1 MKQATQILRQEHD
14 AILKMLDVTDRV
26 AEQLDHGTTMDSR
39 ILEGLLE
46 FFTLFADKCHHGKEE
61 DLLFPLL
68 EEKGIPR
75 DGGPIGVMLHEH
87 DLGRAFV
94 RQMRDQCKTYVGG
107 DAAAGPRW
115 AEAARGYTALLRQ
128 HIQKENEI
136 LFVMAENAFSDEEQ
150 VRLAEEF
157 ERVETEKMGEG
168 THERLHAMMERLI
181 EDMQA
186 A

>member
-14 AILKMLDVTDRV
+14 AILKMLDVADRV
-26 AEQLDHGTTMDSR
+26 AEQLDNGATIDPRT
-39 ILEGLLE
+39 LNGLLE

-61 DLLFPLL
+61 ELLFPLM

-75 DGGPIGVMLHEH
+75 EGGPIGVMLHEH

-94 RQMRDQCKTYVGG
+94 RLMRDQCKTYADG
-107 DAAAGPRW
+107 DTAAGPRW

-128 HIQKENEI
+128 HIQKENDI
-136 LFVMAENAFSDEEQ
+136 LFVMAENALSDEEQ
-150 VRLAEEF
+150 ARLAEEF

-168 THERLHAMMERLI
+168 THERLHALMEQLI
-181 EDMQA
+181 QEMQA